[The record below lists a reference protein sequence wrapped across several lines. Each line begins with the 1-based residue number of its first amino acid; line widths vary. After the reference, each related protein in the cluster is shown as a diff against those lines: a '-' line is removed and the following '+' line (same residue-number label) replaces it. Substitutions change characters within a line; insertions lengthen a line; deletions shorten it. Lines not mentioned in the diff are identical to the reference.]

1 MKIEI
6 EIDDNL
12 YKTLETTAK
21 GQYRTVPEY
30 CVYYIEKYLNR
41 ELKNTVIQKIEN
53 IDRKDLH
60 TYIDAINNGISLI
73 ETPKVSEVEVPV
85 DNPEIKEGV

>member
-6 EIDDNL
+6 EIENNL
-12 YKTLETTAK
+12 YQTLENIAK
-21 GQYRTVPEY
+21 GQYKSVPEY

-41 ELKNTVIQKIEN
+41 ELKNAVIQKIEN
-53 IDRKDLH
+53 INKKDLH

-73 ETPKVSEVEVPV
+73 ETPKIAEVEIPV
-85 DNPEIKEGV
+85 DSPEIKV